1 MAVITW
7 KNVGG
12 GGGGSGAGAAANLFE
27 IAKSNT
33 DSAFANFN
41 KVLANQQRTDQE
53 NWDTTKDNNTANFK
67 DLLAGAKSVEELA
80 ALEASGQLD
89 ASQYGA
95 QIDRNVVREGADQRK
110 DYLRDAFIKQEE
122 FANVERIAKDAPYL
136 DKIKAQISGADF
148 NNPEVL
154 AQSQALIQEAVAN
167 GMSEKSAIELNDYLT
182 SNQRGDKS
190 DLQGDQRHNSTLA
203 TQALNRASTSQ
214 SMNQNNYRFNR
225 EVTANEE
232 ADTKKNL
239 LKEVNLDARKRGA
252 AFGAANRENY
262 NLDSDSYTTELNSLL
277 DAAGGI
283 DNLTVQEIDGIT
295 KTFKDSIN
303 QTHGLNE
310 TQTAEFN
317 SLVQPISDRVERQKL
332 IETANYDNELKN
344 NQYIIDPKID
354 PDLEANKAI
363 ESVNE
368 ANGKGWDAK
377 ERAKMLPVIRD
388 ALANG
393 VWATVDGER
402 MRMPVSPAAIKNLL
416 TESYGETF
424 TWWDHGGSMEKLL
437 ENYVNQPEYQQR
449 LNDAIKLPYLHTQ
462 KMNQLDGEVME
473 ARAEAGKLVRK
484 PGYKSEV
491 EAKRMPSAI
500 NAAKIDAERARVSK
514 ANDFLEKNKPKK
526 DEDVNGN
533 FLRVR

>member
-1 MAVITW
+1 M
-7 KNVGG
+7 
-12 GGGGSGAGAAANLFE
+12 LFR
-27 IAKSNT
+27 
-33 DSAFANFN
+33 SA
-41 KVLANQQRTDQE
+41 
-53 NWDTTKDNNTANFK
+53 
-67 DLLAGAKSVEELA
+67 
-80 ALEASGQLD
+80 
-89 ASQYGA
+89 
-95 QIDRNVVREGADQRK
+95 
-110 DYLRDAFIKQEE
+110 RDAPF
-122 FANVERIAKDAPYL
+122 L
-136 DKIKAQISGADF
+136 DKIKSHISGADF

-154 AQSQALIQEAVAN
+154 AQSQTMIADAVAN
-167 GMSEKSAIELNDYLT
+167 GMSEKTAVELNDYLT
-182 SNQRGDKS
+182 GNQRGDKR
-190 DLQGDQRHNSTLA
+190 DLQGDQSHSSTLA

-214 SMNQNNYRFNR
+214 SMHQNNYRFNR
-225 EVTANEE
+225 EVAANVE

-239 LKEVNLDARKRGA
+239 LKEVNLDARKRGS
-252 AFGAANRENY
+252 AFGSANRENY
-262 NLDSDSYTTELNSLL
+262 KLDSDSYTTELNSLL

-303 QTHGLNE
+303 QAYGLNE
-310 TQTAEFN
+310 TQTSEFN
-317 SLVQPISDRVERQKL
+317 SLVQPVSDRVERQKL

-344 NQYIIDPKID
+344 NQYIIDPKLD
-354 PDLEANKAI
+354 PDLEADKAI
-363 ESVNE
+363 AEVND

-393 VWATVDGER
+393 VWADVAGQR
-402 MRMPVSPAAIKNLL
+402 MRMPVSPAAVKNLL
-416 TESYGETF
+416 TESYGELG
-424 TWWDHGGSMEKLL
+424 TWSDHGGSIDKLL
-437 ENYVNQPEYQQR
+437 RNYVSQPEYQQR

-473 ARAEAGKLVRK
+473 AKAEASKLVRK

-491 EAKRMPSAI
+491 ESKRMPSAI
-500 NAAKIDAERARVSK
+500 NAAKIEAERKRVSA